1 MNVMNVTLPPDRP
14 RLPEAEYEG
23 RIIRCFQW
31 PTYWRQELTTW
42 DKQTGRVPL
51 NRWVAIYD
59 VQLRRGLTR
68 PAHDAVLEWRRQAER
83 WPVVP
88 INANYYTEPNKT
100 AIARLTRS
108 STLYK
113 MLQAARRAR
122 HPEHTVFFVDAG
134 VDLKSPV
141 GLDTKVLVSLTTQTT
156 EVDPRTKKSKSV
168 KLERDADGRLIDPR
182 AYSVVSA
189 VLSMSIPKAPDADA
203 LSSVLN
209 PLSSVLNP
217 QASVLSP
224 SPSAF
229 SASNGVISQTCE
241 RDGSHTPIG
250 AEASDGGINQA
261 GSSSA
266 GAVTAIAHQ
275 ATATAPD
282 ARHENSD
289 ANEFVPQPAL
299 SQREARRRLQ
309 ERYGREY
316 PGIVGR
322 RGPCRG
328 GGDALYARDGES
340 PGWCARCDA

>member
-1 MNVMNVTLPPDRP
+1 VESVKVTLPADRP

-31 PTYWRQELTTW
+31 PTYWKQELTTW
-42 DKQTGRVPL
+42 DRQTGRVPL

-68 PAHDAVLEWRRQAER
+68 PAHEAVLEWRHQAER

-100 AIARLTRS
+100 TVARLTRS

-113 MLQAARRAR
+113 VLQAARRAR
-122 HPEHTVFFVDAG
+122 HPEHTVFFADSG

-141 GLDTKVLVSLTTQTT
+141 GLDTKVFVSLTSQTT
-156 EVDPRTKKSKSV
+156 QVDPRTKKSKSV
-168 KLERDADGRLIDPR
+168 KLERGSDGGLVDPR

-189 VLSMSIPKAPDADA
+189 VLSMSVPAEDSDADA

-209 PLSSVLNP
+209 S

-229 SASNGVISQTCE
+229 SASRGGISRTYE
-241 RDGSHTPIG
+241 RNGSHTPIG

-266 GAVTAIAHQ
+266 GAVTVIADQ

-282 ARHENSD
+282 ARD
-289 ANEFVPQPAL
+289 ANDAFVPRPPL
-299 SQREARRRLQ
+299 SQGEAHRRLQ
-309 ERYGREY
+309 QRYGREY
-316 PGIVGR
+316 LGIVGR

-328 GGDALYARDGES
+328 CRDALYARDGES
-340 PGWCARCDA
+340 PGWCARCEG